1 LAILAAYAALG
12 LQVKFKKSVITPTTL
27 IRHLGLDL
35 DVCNRRIL
43 PPPDKIKRM
52 STLVKRLLS
61 SSARQRRFVSKLYL
75 AKVVGFAQSLTL
87 ALPFGRHMLADAYEC
102 LNTKPGWNNV
112 KVKLSNTVISIL
124 NSYWA
129 CLQLQTLGRPWGPPE
144 STLILG
150 TDACRSGWGAH
161 AQVGDS
167 VHFY

>member
-1 LAILAAYAALG
+1 VIASIYLDDLLALIRAAQDGDALALAILAAYAALG

-75 AKVVGFAQSLTL
+75 AKVVGFA
-87 ALPFGRHMLADAYEC
+87 
-102 LNTKPGWNNV
+102 
-112 KVKLSNTVISIL
+112 
-124 NSYWA
+124 
-129 CLQLQTLGRPWGPPE
+129 
-144 STLILG
+144 
-150 TDACRSGWGAH
+150 
-161 AQVGDS
+161 
-167 VHFY
+167 